1 MILPREPHLEN
12 IPLKG
17 PVSFAA
23 RQFRLGHFPL
33 NWHRHPEVELT
44 CILRGSGQRYVGD
57 SVEAF
62 QADDLCL
69 LAGGLPHSWTSAPGA
84 PGGVKSAVVQFHP
97 AAWGDVFWEMPEMR
111 AINTLL
117 ARAQH
122 GLQFTGAVHF
132 KIAAPLE
139 ALCVEKSSTRRLLSL
154 LEILHQL
161 SAVRSPRTLS
171 LGTVG
176 TAPANIDA
184 RMHRVLE
191 RIHQGRAEPL
201 SQAALAREARSSPTA
216 FSRFFRKMIGKTFVN
231 YVNDLRLG
239 EASQQLL
246 ETNDS
251 ISEIAFRVGFG
262 NLAHFNR
269 RFRLTRGMA
278 PREFRRRA
286 NPAAEKASG

>member
-1 MILPREPHLEN
+1 MILPREPHLETV
-12 IPLKG
+12 PLTG

-23 RQFRLGHFPL
+23 RRFRLNHFPL

-44 CILRGSGQRYVGD
+44 CILRGSGLRYVGD

-62 QADDLCL
+62 QAGDLCL
-69 LAGGLPHSWTSAPGA
+69 LAGGLPHSWTSTPGV
-84 PGGVKSAVVQFHP
+84 PGRVKSVVVQFHP

-111 AINTLL
+111 AITAMLVR
-117 ARAQH
+117 ARH
-122 GLQFTGAVHF
+122 GLQFTSAVHL
-132 KIAAPLE
+132 KIATRLE
-139 ALCVEKSSTRRLLSL
+139 ELCAEKSSTRRLFSL
-154 LEILHQL
+154 LEILHHL

-171 LGTVG
+171 LGTAGVV
-176 TAPANIDA
+176 PANADA

-201 SQAALAREARSSPTA
+201 SQAALASEARLSPTA
-216 FSRFFRKMIGKTFVN
+216 FSRFFRKMIGKTFVD

-239 EASQQLL
+239 EASRQLL

-286 NPAAEKASG
+286 NPAD